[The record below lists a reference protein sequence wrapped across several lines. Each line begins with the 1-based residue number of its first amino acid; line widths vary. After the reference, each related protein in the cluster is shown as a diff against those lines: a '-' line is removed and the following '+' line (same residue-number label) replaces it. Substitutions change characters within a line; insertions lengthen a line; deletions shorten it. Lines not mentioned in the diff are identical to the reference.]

1 MTTPGAPRGSGGASR
16 RGADAPP
23 HDGAVVWITGLPSS
37 GKSVLARRI
46 RDRLLAVGRVPAVL
60 DGDEL
65 RALVPSLLFDDLSR
79 TRFYEIVAQLA
90 ALLARQGL
98 VVLVPATAHRR
109 SLRRRARELAPRFV
123 EVHVTTPLDV
133 CEHRDP
139 KGLYARSR
147 AGEVLHLPGVGEPY
161 EPPESPDVVAE
172 GGGMDDRAAVK
183 VLELLSG
190 PAG

>member
-1 MTTPGAPRGSGGASR
+1 MTAPGQPLAIDAAPS
-16 RGADAPP
+16 
-23 HDGAVVWITGLPSS
+23 HEGAVVWITGLPSS

-46 RDRLLAVGRVPAVL
+46 RERLLAGGRAPAVL

-65 RALVPSLLFDDLSR
+65 RALVPSLLFDDASR

-109 SLRRRARELAPRFV
+109 ALRRRARELAPRFV
-123 EVHVTTPLDV
+123 EIYVTTPLDV
-133 CEHRDP
+133 CERRDP

-161 EPPESPDVVAE
+161 EAPEAPDVVAE
-172 GGGMDDRAAVK
+172 GGGMDDGAVEK